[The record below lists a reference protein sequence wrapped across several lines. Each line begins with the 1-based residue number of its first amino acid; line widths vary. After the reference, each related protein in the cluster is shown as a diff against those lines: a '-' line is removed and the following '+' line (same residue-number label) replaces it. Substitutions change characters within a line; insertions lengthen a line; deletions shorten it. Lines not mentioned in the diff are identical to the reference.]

1 MIYVHIGAGAGDLD
15 AGALFRDGFSEFV
28 KQIDDDDKRIY
39 VVEAN
44 PSNISKLELAERVG
58 FEPTKEL
65 PLYTLSKRALSTT
78 QPSLLL

>member
-28 KQIDDDDKRIY
+28 KQIDDNDKRIY

-44 PSNISKLELAERVG
+44 PSNISKLQETWKNYKNVEIFNFAISSSVNY
-58 FEPTKEL
+58 K
-65 PLYTLSKRALSTT
+65 KKN
-78 QPSLLL
+78 